1 MAEDTEESLSKSEH
15 FLLLCLYPV
24 PRKELLASEKLFM
37 QEDFDLIIMGCS
49 RVWLGCFNTAPS
61 LKYTQRLQKVEPWGK
76 SPPGSA
82 FGSRLLV
89 TLHALFLS
97 PSVYACGHIE
107 FGTLLLPRRLQRG
120 GGKVAINKAFCNE
133 SQEGS
138 SLSRSPL
145 SPTSQQFGNY
155 HAETVFKQSTGV
167 TYVRWH

>member
-1 MAEDTEESLSKSEH
+1 MCRRLSPGERA
-15 FLLLCLYPV
+15 FCV
-24 PRKELLASEKLFM
+24 A
-37 QEDFDLIIMGCS
+37 
-49 RVWLGCFNTAPS
+49 A
-61 LKYTQRLQKVEPWGK
+61 
-76 SPPGSA
+76 PGSA

-120 GGKVAINKAFCNE
+120 GGKVAINKAFCDE

-155 HAETVFKQSTGV
+155 HARTVFKQSTGV
-167 TYVRWH
+167 TYVRWHEDLSHLYNDSASLFWGQST